1 MQVSFVIPLFN
12 CLALTR
18 VCVDS
23 LQRTLPRDLEHEI
36 LLVDDG
42 STDGTREW
50 LSNLPTSGTRFR
62 VLLNERNLGYAASNN
77 RGAQAARGRYLVLLN
92 NDLVLT
98 PRWLEPMIEAHR
110 RLGEKAGFVGNIQRN
125 ARTREIDHTG
135 IVINHQGKPEHDTFD
150 ARWLGRSLRPAVA
163 VTGACLL
170 TRRDLYLH
178 LGGFDEGFVNG
189 GEDVDLCFR
198 AASRGQRHVVAL
210 RSVIFHHISA
220 SPGRKLRDEAN
231 SQRLTLR
238 WRDTLAHHGIRRW
251 CAHYLVQNWIGTT
264 ANPDLALARDA
275 FAYTLHLR
283 RNPPPGAL
291 AGMQVALD
299 RELSRWQEL
308 LEGKSSDVSQAP
320 TQAAV
325 L

>member
-18 VCVDS
+18 ACVDS
-23 LQRTLPRDLEHEI
+23 LQRTLPHDLEHEI
-36 LLVDDG
+36 ILVDDG

-50 LSNLPTSGTRFR
+50 LSNLPSTDARFR

-77 RGAQAARGRYLVLLN
+77 LGAQTARGRYLLLLN

-98 PRWLEPMIEAHR
+98 PHWFEPMIEAHR
-110 RLGEKAGFVGNIQRN
+110 RLGQKAGFVGNIQRN

-135 IVINHQGKPEHDTFD
+135 IVVNHQGKPEHDTFD
-150 ARWLGRSLRPAVA
+150 TRWLGRSIRPVVA
-163 VTGACLL
+163 LTGACLL
-170 TRRDLYLH
+170 AQRDLYLH
-178 LGGFDEGFVNG
+178 LDGFDEGFVNG

-198 AASRGQRHVVAL
+198 AARRGQHHVVAL
-210 RSVIFHHISA
+210 RSVIYHHISA

-231 SQRLTLR
+231 SRRLTLR
-238 WRDTLAHHGIRRW
+238 WRDTLAQHGTRRW

-264 ANPDLALARDA
+264 ANPDRALALTAL
-275 FAYTLHLR
+275 AYTLYLR
-283 RNPPPGAL
+283 RTPPLGAV
-291 AGMQVALD
+291 AGMQTAID
-299 RELSRWQEL
+299 RELARWLVL
-308 LEGKSSDVSQAP
+308 LDHKPETVVSTETIHNA
-320 TQAAV
+320 